1 MRTLLLGSGGRESA
15 MAWALGRSAIVSE
28 LIAAPGNPGV
38 AEFATLAEV
47 ELGSPS
53 AVQALAERIDPDLV
67 VIGPEAPLVDGA
79 ADLLRA
85 RGMKVF
91 GPDADAALIEGSKSF
106 AKRVMAEAG
115 IATGK
120 ACAFTTVGDALSFMD
135 ELGPPYVIKADG
147 LAAGK
152 GVVVTEDRSAAVD
165 ALEDRLV
172 RGSFGDAGRMV
183 VVEEFLK
190 GEEVSIIGVSDGR
203 TILACEPAQDYKRA
217 LDGDNGPNT
226 GGMGS
231 YSPVPACPPGAVE
244 AISDEVLSPIVD
256 FLSDDGSPFVGALY
270 AGLVLT
276 DSGPRV
282 MEFNARWGDP
292 ETQALLPRLQSDFG
306 EICAACAV
314 GELAGTELR
323 WREEACVSVV
333 LASTGYP
340 GPYIDG
346 FAIHGLEDAAA
357 VAGVEVFQA
366 GTAVRE
372 GKLVTAGG
380 RVLSVSALG
389 NGFEQARERAY
400 DAGSRIHFHGCQ
412 MRSDIGARAV
422 DSESLSRSMS
432 AHPASAGIGEGTK

>member
-1 MRTLLLGSGGRESA
+1 
-15 MAWALGRSAIVSE
+15 MAWALGRSGVVSE

-38 AEFATLAEV
+38 GDFATLAQV
-47 ELGSPS
+47 ELGSS
-53 AVQALAERIDPDLV
+53 SSVQALAERINPELV

-91 GPDADAALIEGSKSF
+91 GPNADAALIEGSKSF
-106 AKRVMAEAG
+106 AKAVMAEAG

-120 ACAFTTVGDALSFMD
+120 ARAFTIVGDAVSFMD
-135 ELGPPYVIKADG
+135 ELGPPFVIKADG

-172 RGSFGDAGRMV
+172 RGSFGDAGRKV
-183 VVEEFLK
+183 VVEEFLR
-190 GEEVSIIGVSDGR
+190 GEEVSIIGVTDGR

-244 AISDEVLSPIVD
+244 EISEEVLNPIVD
-256 FLSDDGSPFVGALY
+256 FLSNYGSPFVGALY

-314 GELAGTELR
+314 GELAGAELR
-323 WREEACVSVV
+323 WRKEACVSVV
-333 LASTGYP
+333 LASAGYP
-340 GPYIDG
+340 GRYVGGMP
-346 FAIHGLEDAAA
+346 IHGLEDAAGI
-357 VAGVEVFQA
+357 AGVEVFQA
-366 GTAVRE
+366 GTALRD
-372 GKLVTAGG
+372 GQLISAGG

-389 NGFEQARERAY
+389 DGFEQARERAY
-400 DAGSRIHFHGCQ
+400 DGASRIHWHGRQ

-422 DSESLSRSMS
+422 ESESLSRSMN
-432 AHPASAGIGEGTK
+432 AHPASAGTGRASE

>member
-15 MAWALGRSAIVSE
+15 LAWALERSNVVSE

-38 AEFATLAEV
+38 ARFAALAEV
-47 ELGSPS
+47 ELEDPS
-53 AVQALAERIDPDLV
+53 SVQSLAGRVDPELV
-67 VIGPEAPLVDGA
+67 VIGPEAPLVAGT
-79 ADLLRA
+79 ADVLRA
-85 RGMKVF
+85 KGMKVF
-91 GPDADAALIEGSKSF
+91 GPDASAALIEGSKSF
-106 AKRVMAEAG
+106 AKAVMAEAG
-115 IATGK
+115 IAAGK
-120 ACAFTTVGDALSFMD
+120 ARAFTNVDDAVSFMD
-135 ELGPPYVIKADG
+135 ELGPPFVIKADG

-172 RGSFGDAGRMV
+172 RGLFGDAGRKV
-183 VVEEFLK
+183 VVEEFLR

-203 TILACEPAQDYKRA
+203 TILTCEPAQDYKRA

-244 AISDEVLSPIVD
+244 EISEEVLNPIVD
-256 FLSDDGSPFVGALY
+256 VLSNAGSPFVGALY

-292 ETQALLPRLQSDFG
+292 ETQALLPRLCSDFG
-306 EICAACAV
+306 EICAACAG
-314 GELAGTELR
+314 GELAGAELR
-323 WREEACVSVV
+323 WRREACVSVV
-333 LASTGYP
+333 LASAGYP
-340 GPYIDG
+340 GPYVGGMDILG
-346 FAIHGLEDAAA
+346 VEDAAE

-366 GTAVRE
+366 GTALRD
-372 GKLVTAGG
+372 GQLISAGG

-389 NGFEQARERAY
+389 DGFEQARERAY
-400 DAGSRIHFHGCQ
+400 DAASRIHFHGRQ
-412 MRSDIGARAV
+412 MRSDIGLRAV
-422 DSESLSRSMS
+422 ESESLSRSMS
-432 AHPASAGIGEGTK
+432 AHPASADRRGASE